1 MNKENKY
8 PDIEKLSFENAMK
21 ELEAIV
27 SDLENG
33 SIELEESIE
42 KYQRGIQL
50 KKHCDQKLK
59 EANMKIDQ
67 IEIDKDGNVTEK
79 PFSRKKLLNFSL
91 LWKRGILT

>member
-1 MNKENKY
+1 MNKANKY
-8 PDIEKLSFENAMK
+8 ADIEKMSFEKAMA
-21 ELEAIV
+21 ELESIV

-67 IEIDKDGNVTEK
+67 IEIDKNGNVTEK
-79 PFSRKKLLNFSL
+79 PFVRKK
-91 LWKRGILT
+91 K

>member
-1 MNKENKY
+1 MNKANKY
-8 PDIEKLSFENAMK
+8 ADIEKMSFEKAMA
-21 ELEAIV
+21 ELETIV

-33 SIELEESIE
+33 TIELEESIE

-67 IEIDKDGNVTEK
+67 IEIDKNGNVTEK
-79 PFSRKKLLNFSL
+79 PFVRKK
-91 LWKRGILT
+91 K

>member
-1 MNKENKY
+1 MNKANKY
-8 PDIEKLSFENAMK
+8 ADIEKMSFEKAMA
-21 ELEAIV
+21 ELVTIV

-67 IEIDKDGNVTEK
+67 IEIDKNGNVTEK
-79 PFSRKKLLNFSL
+79 PFVRKK
-91 LWKRGILT
+91 K

>member
-1 MNKENKY
+1 MNKVNKHS
-8 PDIEKLSFENAMK
+8 DIGKMSFEKAME
-21 ELEAIV
+21 ELETIV
-27 SDLENG
+27 ADLENG

-67 IEIDKDGNVTEK
+67 IEIDKNGNVTEK
-79 PFSRKKLLNFSL
+79 PFTRKK
-91 LWKRGILT
+91 K

>member
-1 MNKENKY
+1 MNKANKY
-8 PDIEKLSFENAMK
+8 ADIEKMSFEKAMA
-21 ELEAIV
+21 ELETIV

-67 IEIDKDGNVTEK
+67 IEIDKNGNVTEK
-79 PFSRKKLLNFSL
+79 PFIRKK
-91 LWKRGILT
+91 K

>member
-1 MNKENKY
+1 MNKANKY
-8 PDIEKLSFENAMK
+8 ADIEKMSFEKAMA
-21 ELEAIV
+21 ELETIV

-67 IEIDKDGNVTEK
+67 IEIDKNGNVIEK
-79 PFSRKKLLNFSL
+79 PFVRKK
-91 LWKRGILT
+91 K

>member
-1 MNKENKY
+1 MNKLNKH
-8 PDIEKLSFENAMK
+8 PDIEKLSFEKAME
-21 ELEAIV
+21 ELEIIV

-79 PFSRKKLLNFSL
+79 PFPRKK
-91 LWKRGILT
+91 K

>member
-1 MNKENKY
+1 MNKANKY
-8 PDIEKLSFENAMK
+8 ADIEKMSFEKAMA
-21 ELEAIV
+21 ELETIV

-33 SIELEESIE
+33 SIELEKSIE

-67 IEIDKDGNVTEK
+67 IEIDKNGNVTEK
-79 PFSRKKLLNFSL
+79 PFVRKK
-91 LWKRGILT
+91 K